1 MGIPWEMRNSLTNTR
16 GLSLIAASPDEQRV
30 LASKN
35 SIQEAVKEGFKNA
48 SIAGAA
54 AAVPTLIGCRV
65 SPWAKA
71 NLNHTAQALIISAAA
86 IAAFFVTADKTILG
100 RARENSMGK
109 NDKTA

>member
-1 MGIPWEMRNSLTNTR
+1 MGIPWEMRNSLTSTR
-16 GLSLIAASPDEQRV
+16 GVSLIAASPDEQRV

-54 AAVPTLIGCRV
+54 AAVPTPL
-65 SPWAKA
+65 
-71 NLNHTAQALIISAAA
+71 

-100 RARENSMGK
+100 RARGELHGQE
-109 NDKTA
+109 